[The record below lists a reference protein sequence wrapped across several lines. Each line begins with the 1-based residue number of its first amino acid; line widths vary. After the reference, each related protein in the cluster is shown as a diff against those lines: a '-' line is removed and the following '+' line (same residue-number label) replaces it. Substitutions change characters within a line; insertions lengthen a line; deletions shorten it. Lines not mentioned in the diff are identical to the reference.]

1 MLRLVFNCGLRR
13 IAKADRHA
21 IEGVHLADRD
31 REVDQLL
38 LAEDR
43 ACCLVCFIR
52 HTGLGHTRYRL
63 GPGQGG
69 ALGLAEEVAA
79 FLSGLTSFEISRAQ

>member
-1 MLRLVFNCGLRR
+1 
-13 IAKADRHA
+13 
-21 IEGVHLADRD
+21 
-31 REVDQLL
+31 
-38 LAEDR
+38 
-43 ACCLVCFIR
+43 
-52 HTGLGHTRYRL
+52 LGHTRYRL